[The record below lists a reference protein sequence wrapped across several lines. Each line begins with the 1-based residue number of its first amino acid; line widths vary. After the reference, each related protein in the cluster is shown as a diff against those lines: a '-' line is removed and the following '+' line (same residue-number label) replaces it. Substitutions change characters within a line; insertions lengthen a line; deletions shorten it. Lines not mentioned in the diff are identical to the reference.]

1 MKTNKVKGFTLVE
14 LIVVIAIIGVL
25 AAILVPSML
34 GYVKKA
40 NQSAANSNAKTL
52 YNGAATAVTDCDTKG
67 VALAD
72 ATVKITVSNGTVT
85 WANQNTD
92 FQTYFTQAVG
102 DNTLKGLTG
111 ALIGIKDQ
119 ACTAVVVR
127 KGKYYGG
134 YPTAVENGSSAG
146 IQNNSTVVLGA
157 TTGW

>member
-52 YNGAATAVTDCDTKG
+52 YNGAATAVTDCDTNG
-67 VALAD
+67 YALTD
-72 ATVKITVSNGTVT
+72 ATYQVSITNGSITSGT
-85 WANQNTD
+85 ID
-92 FQTYFTQAVG
+92 SHFQTYFQQAVG

-111 ALIGIKDQ
+111 FQIGIKDQ
-119 ACTAVVVR
+119 AVTAVVVK
-127 KGKYYGG
+127 KGKYFGG
-134 YPTAVENGSSAG
+134 YPTAVENGSSASITG
-146 IQNNSTVVLGA
+146 NNSITVG
-157 TTGW
+157 TGF